1 MAKYAIT
8 VNGRAQSVEAGNP
21 DMPLLWVL
29 RDTLGLTGTKYGCG
43 AGACGA
49 CTVHVDGQATR
60 SCQVPIQ
67 AAAGR
72 KITTIEGLSE
82 DGRHPCQLAW
92 LAEDVAQCGYCQ
104 PGMIM
109 TTAALVAGKKPAGQ
123 DQIEAALSAHIC
135 RCGTYGRMQ
144 KAVARAAAGDDAM
157 SATRRQFIR
166 NASLGAAALALPI
179 PLFGQSGKPGAAGFS
194 PSQWLRI
201 GKDGRTVLVVAHS
214 EMGQGVRTSLA
225 MILAEELEADW
236 KAVVIEQAS
245 PGPLFTDTGT
255 GGSDSVT
262 SSWKPLREAG
272 AAAREMLIEAAAKRW
287 SVPPSTCRAEM
298 GDGDPRG
305 VQPQGRV
312 RRARRGG
319 RGASGAESAASEG
332 RERLSPD
339 RNPRVPHR
347 RTGHRLGPRRVRDRH
362 ARAGHAV
369 RGRRRVSGS
378 RREARA
384 VRGHEGEGRG
394 RRQGRGDHR
403 GRRRRP
409 GGRHLRGALRP
420 RRARRGLGRRRER
433 QAHDRGALE
442 AHRSRGG
449 EPGAL
454 EPQGG
459 RRGRGPRRFADEAVG
474 DLSDSVPGARH
485 ARAGQHDRKG
495 RGRRLRDLVA
505 HAVSRARAE
514 GRGEAA
520 RDRAREGDR
529 ARDAARRRLR
539 PAPRL
544 RLRDAG
550 RGDRAGGE
558 AARPARLV
566 ARRRFPAGPRPS
578 GRPRGPGRRARRV
591 RPHRRMDPH
600 RDDLSSFD
608 VRSVQPRGRSGRQP
622 VGRLRHPVRHSQ
634 PRGRLE
640 RDRIADPHGRL
651 AGGLLPGQRLRARML
666 PRRDRREGRK
676 GSAGFAAGAALR
688 PLAVHVRQA
697 QDRPGRPRARAE
709 GRGREVG
716 LGIGARPPRGTA
728 RRAAGSP
735 ATSTTAAR

>member
-67 AAAGR
+67 AVAGR

-135 RCGTYGRMQ
+135 RCGTYGRMR
-144 KAVARAAAGDDAM
+144 KAVARAGRGDDAM

-166 NASLGAAALALPI
+166 NASLRRRGARAADPALR
-179 PLFGQSGKPGAAGFS
+179 AVARAGSRRAFR

-287 SVPPSTCRAEM
+287 SVPPSACRAEM

-319 RGASGAESAASEG
+319 RGAPGAESAAPEG
-332 RERLSPD
+332 RERFSPD

-347 RTGHRLGPRRVRDRH
+347 WTGHRLGPRRVRDRH

-369 RGRRRVSGS
+369 RGRCRVSGS

-403 GRRRRP
+403 GRRRRS
-409 GGRHLRGALRP
+409 GGRHLRGALRA

-449 EPGAL
+449 
-454 EPQGG
+454 
-459 RRGRGPRRFADEAVG
+459 
-474 DLSDSVPGARH
+474 
-485 ARAGQHDRKG
+485 
-495 RGRRLRDLVA
+495 
-505 HAVSRARAE
+505 RAR
-514 GRGEAA
+514 GSR
-520 RDRAREGDR
+520 
-529 ARDAARRRLR
+529 AARRATRERPWPVRRRSCRRPIGLR
-539 PAPRL
+539 SRRTPRSS
-544 RLRDAG
+544 
-550 RGDRAGGE
+550 RATRSPGSR
-558 AARPARLV
+558 AARAR
-566 ARRRFPAGPRPS
+566 S
-578 GRPRGPGRRARRV
+578 GRPR
-591 RPHRRMDPH
+591 
-600 RDDLSSFD
+600 S
-608 VRSVQPRGRSGRQP
+608 
-622 VGRLRHPVRHSQ
+622 
-634 PRGRLE
+634 
-640 RDRIADPHGRL
+640 
-651 AGGLLPGQRLRARML
+651 LPGACRRTWRNCSGSR
-666 PRRDRREGRK
+666 PRR
-676 GSAGFAAGAALR
+676 
-688 PLAVHVRQA
+688 
-697 QDRPGRPRARAE
+697 
-709 GRGREVG
+709 
-716 LGIGARPPRGTA
+716 
-728 RRAAGSP
+728 
-735 ATSTTAAR
+735 